1 MAQGQT
7 IKSVKEITLFRPTG
21 TGRAL
26 VRVSLVLVCLFLS
39 FHGCARN
46 PEQRGAGDCERFE
59 RALAEGHQ
67 DDCLRAKDRCL
78 AEVDQTIKEHG
89 EQMHALLTALGADT
103 EREQVLRP
111 AIAKLEKDLSEL
123 KSKRELLNAAQCGKK

>member
-1 MAQGQT
+1 L
-7 IKSVKEITLFRPTG
+7 I
-21 TGRAL
+21 
-26 VRVSLVLVCLFLS
+26 LVCLFLS

-46 PEQRGAGDCERFE
+46 PEQMGASDCERFE
-59 RALAEGHQ
+59 RALALGQQ

-78 AEVDQTIKEHG
+78 AEVDRTIKERG

-103 EREQVLRP
+103 EREHVLRP

-123 KSKRELLNAAQCGKK
+123 KLKRELLNAAQCDKE